1 MTAQNTP
8 TVRGFLRNVFKQ
20 VVKFGFSYI
29 CLIIGKI
36 TPDTFKQDF
45 KSKILSC
52 MMIKLNYFNQEK
64 NKFSRKQ
71 HIFI

>member
-29 CLIIGKI
+29 CLIIG
-36 TPDTFKQDF
+36 
-45 KSKILSC
+45 
-52 MMIKLNYFNQEK
+52 MMIKLNYLDQ
-64 NKFSRKQ
+64 SRKQ
-71 HIFI
+71 KIFKKTTHFYLNQL